1 MKAKTGHMHTIGRV
15 FVAATVAVLFSA
27 WAVPAVA
34 GEFVVVADTRVV
46 ESAILRYFADLY
58 NMNPLMNAVWAV
70 VLTALYGS
78 FLGILM
84 DFILSRTG
92 LDLSSRPADER

>member
-1 MKAKTGHMHTIGRV
+1 MKAMIGLMHVIRRV
-15 FVAATVAVLFSA
+15 LAVAVAVVLFAA
-27 WAVPAVA
+27 WAVPAVS

-58 NMNPLMNAVWAV
+58 NINPFMNAVWAV

-92 LDLSSRPADER
+92 LDLSSRPSDER